1 MSEEILN
8 RREKKKVDTMN
19 RIVSTAVELFRKNGV
34 ENTTM
39 EEISETVDIA
49 KGTLYNHFSS
59 KEEII
64 DSYIKKSFK
73 TNYSERMKKLNEIKG
88 TEAKINFIYK
98 LLLSGIGNNDDLFEH
113 YLVYRM
119 KKMVSFEQKAEE
131 KSGFYLLG
139 EVIIDQ
145 GQKSG
150 EIRTDIPARTI
161 REFFEFIFIQIVKDF
176 FASRDKNE
184 IDKKISRYVDM
195 FMNGVRKNAES

>member
-8 RREKKKVDTMN
+8 RREKKKIDTMN
-19 RIVSTAVELFRKNGV
+19 RIVSTAVDLFRKNGV

-39 EEISETVDIA
+39 EEIAETVDIA

-73 TNYSERMKKLNEIKG
+73 NNYSERMKKLNEIKG
-88 TEAKINFIYK
+88 AEAKINFIYK
-98 LLLSGIGNNDDLFEH
+98 LLLSGIGNNEDLFEH

-119 KKMVSFEQKAEE
+119 KKMVSFEQKTEE

-139 EVIIDQ
+139 EIIIDQ

-176 FASRDKNE
+176 FASPDKNE
-184 IDKKISRYVDM
+184 MDKKISRYIDM

>member
-1 MSEEILN
+1 MNEEILN
-8 RREKKKVDTMN
+8 RREKKKIDTMN

-39 EEISETVDIA
+39 EEIAETVNIA

-73 TNYSERMKKLNEIKG
+73 NNYSERAKKLNEIKG

-98 LLLSGIGNNDDLFEH
+98 LLLSGIGNNEELFEH

-119 KKMVSFEQKAEE
+119 KKMVSFEQKTEE

-139 EVIIDQ
+139 EIIIDQ

-176 FASRDKNE
+176 FASPDKNE
-184 IDKKISRYVDM
+184 MDKKISRYIDM